1 LALVLGLAVLSFV
14 MRGAGPLL
22 PSIPTAITDRTSGLA
37 PALLA
42 ALVAVQL
49 TGRNG
54 ILHPDIK
61 LAAVVIAA
69 LLATLR
75 VPMLVCV
82 FSGAILAALARAVF
96 HIG

>member
-1 LALVLGLAVLSFV
+1 MPAV
-14 MRGAGPLL
+14 P
-22 PSIPTAITDRTSGLA
+22 AILTERTSGLA

-42 ALVAVQL
+42 ALVAIQL

-54 ILHPDIK
+54 DFHPDVK
-61 LAAVVIAA
+61 LAAVAIAA

-75 VPMLVCV
+75 VPLLICV
-82 FSGAILAALARAVF
+82 FSGAVVAAVARALF

>member
-1 LALVLGLAVLSFV
+1 
-14 MRGAGPLL
+14 MRGAGPFL
-22 PSIPTAITDRTSGLA
+22 PTIPAAITDRTSGLA

-61 LAAVVIAA
+61 LAAVIIAA
-69 LLATLR
+69 VLATLR
-75 VPMLVCV
+75 VPLLVCV
-82 FSGAILAALARAVF
+82 FIGAVVAALARALL

>member
-1 LALVLGLAVLSFV
+1 MGLASLSFV

-22 PSIPTAITDRTSGLA
+22 PTIPAGIADRTSGLA

-42 ALVAVQL
+42 ALVAIQL
-49 TGRNG
+49 TGRSG

-61 LAAVVIAA
+61 LAAVIIAA

-75 VPMLVCV
+75 VPLLICV
-82 FSGAILAALARAVF
+82 FSGAVVAALARALL

>member
-1 LALVLGLAVLSFV
+1 

-22 PSIPTAITDRTSGLA
+22 PAIPAAITDRTSGLA

-42 ALVAVQL
+42 ALVAIQL

-54 ILHPDIK
+54 VLHPDIK
-61 LAAVVIAA
+61 LAAVVLAA
-69 LLATLR
+69 VLATLR
-75 VPMLVCV
+75 VPLLVCV
-82 FSGAILAALARAVF
+82 FSGAVVAALARAAF